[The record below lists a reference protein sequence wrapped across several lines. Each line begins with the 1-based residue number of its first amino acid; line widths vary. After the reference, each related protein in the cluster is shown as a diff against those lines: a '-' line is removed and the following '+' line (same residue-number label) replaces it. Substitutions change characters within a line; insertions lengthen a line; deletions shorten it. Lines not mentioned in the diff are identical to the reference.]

1 MRREKSLRIGVHHAD
16 AVVWGPV
23 YRTHLTS
30 ASRVHDTS
38 TASQH
43 RAGSHFHTFMY
54 LSIRSVRAG
63 GVAVGETRRAGVE
76 RKAFAGRRE
85 KDARGREGNA
95 AGQSP

>member
-1 MRREKSLRIGVHHAD
+1 
-16 AVVWGPV
+16 
-23 YRTHLTS
+23 
-30 ASRVHDTS
+30 
-38 TASQH
+38 
-43 RAGSHFHTFMY
+43 MY

-95 AGQSP
+95 AG